1 PSLPNGTV
9 GIPYSASITA
19 SGNGSFSFGLSSGN
33 LPDGLFLFSNGTIS
47 GTPTKAGTFGFLV
60 VATDN
65 QGNSPTQSFSIVIV
79 PAPLTIPGNP
89 PGNMVV
95 GVAVPVDLTASGG
108 TPPYR
113 YSMNCTMPA
122 GLSFS
127 NGVVSGTPTSVGT
140 TTCRETAN
148 DSVGNSANKDIT
160 FNVI

>member
-1 PSLPNGTV
+1 ITGLPSGLSANPQTGDIAGTPQVAGSFPIGIRVTDSQSNSANVTLTLTISSPPSPTISTPSLPNGTV

-19 SGNGSFSFGLSSGN
+19 SGNRSFSFGLSSGN

-65 QGNSPTQSFSIVIV
+65 QGNSPTKSFSIVIV

-95 GVAVPVDLTASGG
+95 GVAV
-108 TPPYR
+108 
-113 YSMNCTMPA
+113 
-122 GLSFS
+122 
-127 NGVVSGTPTSVGT
+127 
-140 TTCRETAN
+140 
-148 DSVGNSANKDIT
+148 
-160 FNVI
+160 

>member
-1 PSLPNGTV
+1 GSFPIGIRVTDSQSNSANVTLTLTISSPPSPTISTPSLPNGTV

-65 QGNSPTQSFSIVIV
+65 QGNSPTKSFSIVIV

-95 GVAVPVDLTASGG
+95 GVAVSVDLTASGG

-122 GLSFS
+122 G
-127 NGVVSGTPTSVGT
+127 
-140 TTCRETAN
+140 
-148 DSVGNSANKDIT
+148 
-160 FNVI
+160 